1 MSWTYRIVRTRPSIY
16 QGKAVRYAIH
26 EAYYGNDSLFV
37 MPCSPEEMY
46 KASLASI
53 EELDRTG
60 VSWTESPIIVENFVE
75 ENETDDPKEQKEQ
88 LKLMLQRMLKACD
101 YPIVDEDDPKTF
113 NPEGLDGLTGMG

>member
-16 QGKAVRYAIH
+16 QGKTVRYAIH
-26 EAYYGNDSLFV
+26 EAYYGNDT
-37 MPCSPEEMY
+37 PCSPEEIY

-60 VSWTESPIIVENFVE
+60 VSWTESPIIVESFVD
-75 ENETDDPKEQKEQ
+75 ENEDDPKEQNRQREQ

-101 YPIVDEDDPKTF
+101 YPIVDEDNPKTY